1 MNGAAG
7 LRSIMRSFCGERQ
20 QIKEVFKV
28 KTGTAL
34 KTEFII

>member
-28 KTGTAL
+28 GTGTAL
-34 KTEFII
+34 NTEYSI